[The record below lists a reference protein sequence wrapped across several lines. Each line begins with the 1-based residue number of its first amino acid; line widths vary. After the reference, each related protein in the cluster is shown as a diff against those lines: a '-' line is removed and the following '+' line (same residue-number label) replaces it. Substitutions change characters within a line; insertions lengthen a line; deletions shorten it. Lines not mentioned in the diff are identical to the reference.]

1 MSINPN
7 QKPDFEPVKISRAYS
22 RAEAIVVLARA
33 VMLAAVGAD
42 SLATGFDGAPEDE
55 ENKAVGELNA
65 RMVRA
70 SFETAREFYRL
81 AAETL
86 EEAAKT

>member
-7 QKPDFEPVKISRAYS
+7 QKPDFEPVKISRAYLQ
-22 RAEAIVVLARA
+22 AEAIVVLARA
-33 VMLAAVGAD
+33 VMLGAVQAD
-42 SLATGFDGAPEDE
+42 SLATGYEGASDE
-55 ENKAVGELNA
+55 ELKGADEVNA

-86 EEAAKT
+86 EEAVKT

>member
-7 QKPDFEPVKISRAYS
+7 KLDFEPVKISRAYLQ
-22 RAEAIVVLARA
+22 AEAIVVLARA
-33 VMLAAVGAD
+33 VMLAAVQAD
-42 SLATGFDGAPEDE
+42 SLATVFDERASDE
-55 ENKAVGELNA
+55 EIKAADGTNA

-86 EEAAKT
+86 EAAAKT

>member
-42 SLATGFDGAPEDE
+42 SLAIAFDEGASDE
-55 ENKAVGELNA
+55 EIKSADETNA